1 MENLRNIILEYEMQF
16 FKKSFCENTK
26 AVCDRLDTNY
36 LEFGQ
41 SGKIYHRNEIV
52 EYLRNAGDRSIEI
65 IDFRLEKLCKS
76 CCIAKYRCE
85 NDGKNDFRTSIWIQ
99 IDNQWKLKFHQGAPV
114 TQ

>member
-1 MENLRNIILEYEMQF
+1 MENLRNIILEYEKEF
-16 FKKSFCENTK
+16 FKKSFCENDQ
-26 AVCDRLDTNY
+26 AVSDRLDANY

-85 NDGKNDFRTSIWIQ
+85 NDGKNAFRTSIWIQ